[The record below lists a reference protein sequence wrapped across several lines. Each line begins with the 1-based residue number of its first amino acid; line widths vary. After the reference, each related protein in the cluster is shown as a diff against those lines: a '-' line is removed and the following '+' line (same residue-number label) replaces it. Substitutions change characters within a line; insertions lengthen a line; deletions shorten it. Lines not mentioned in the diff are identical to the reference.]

1 MPRLSRKSVS
11 RKSVSRKSV
20 SRKSLR
26 GGARKSKKSK
36 KSTQAKNVP
45 EGVVV
50 GYCLVC
56 KKSHEMSDVKYV
68 TAKNGAKMAKGKCP
82 TKGNG
87 MARILARK

>member
-26 GGARKSKKSK
+26 GGARKSKKA
-36 KSTQAKNVP
+36 TQRTNDSD
-45 EGVVV
+45 GVV
-50 GYCLVC
+50 GYCLIC

-82 TKGNG
+82 KQGNG